1 MKYIKQ
7 HDERDCGAA
16 CLSMISCYYGLK
28 YPLAKFRDL
37 TKTDRNGTNL
47 YGMVDAATKLNF
59 DAEALNGSFEE
70 LIEGIYKKEIT
81 LPFIA
86 HITTPEGMLHYVVI
100 YSMVNNIIRAI
111 DPDKGKVKYKTEEF
125 INIWNGY
132 IINLYPNEKF
142 KKGNYNSKNL
152 LDYFKFLK
160 DEGSKIAGIIVIS
173 FIIAVIGILGSLV
186 FEIVIDGF
194 YDNNTT
200 TGFHEHEGSEEL
212 DIEETEENIIEIFL
226 DKTEGFVSENANH
239 FNLFFTSLI
248 ALYILQALIQLLRGY
263 LMALMAKNID
273 IKLVLSYYNHII
285 DLPLTNLQSRNT
297 GEYLSRFSDASTIR
311 TAISGATISLVMD
324 SAMSIAC
331 GIVLYNINSKLFFV
345 ALLMIVLYAIIVLLY
360 RKPIKSSNH
369 KVMENNA
376 IVESFLKESI
386 DGVDT
391 VKANLAENNIKLQNR
406 NKFTKFINSV
416 LKNNLISFSQDSV
429 SDMIELVGV
438 ILILWIGFGM
448 VINNVISVGSLLSF
462 YALLAYFSSPIKN
475 LIELQPMLQTA
486 GVAAERLNDI
496 LKSEKEIIA
505 NSKNSK
511 IEFEKLQI
519 KNLNF
524 RYGNHNL
531 VLNNVNLEM
540 HKGER
545 IAIIGESG
553 CGKTTLAKL
562 LLKFYSFESGDILI
576 NGKSI
581 SETSTESIR
590 SIVSYVDQNT
600 FLFSDTIRNNL
611 LLGINSIND
620 ETILNICKFVKLDD
634 FIESLPLGLDSYLD
648 ENGRNLSGGQRQRIS
663 IARSLLRNP
672 QILILD
678 EATSNLDVI
687 TESAIKDTI
696 EGLSKDISCIIIA
709 HRLSTIRNCDKIAVM
724 KDGTV
729 VEFGCHDELIKLKG
743 YYYNLVEAQSNYQN

>member
-16 CLSMISCYYGLK
+16 CLSMICYNYGLK
-28 YPLAKFRDL
+28 QSLSKIREL
-37 TKTDRNGTNL
+37 TKTDRSGTNL
-47 YGMVDAATKLNF
+47 YGLVDAAAKLNF
-59 DAEALNGSFEE
+59 DAEALSGDFEE
-70 LIEGIYKKEIT
+70 LIESIEKKEIT

-86 HITTPEGMLHYVVI
+86 HITTQEGMLHYVVI
-100 YSMVNNIIRAI
+100 YNLNRNTVKAV
-111 DPDKGKVKYKTEEF
+111 DPDKGKVKYKIKDF

-132 IINLYPNEKF
+132 IINLYPNQKF
-142 KKGNYNSKNL
+142 KKGNYNNKNL
-152 LDYFKFLK
+152 LDYFKLLK
-160 DEGSKIAGIIVIS
+160 NEGSKIIGIIVIS
-173 FIIAVIGILGSLV
+173 FIIAAIGIMGSLV

-194 YDNNTT
+194 YESNVT
-200 TGFHEHEGSEEL
+200 TGFHENKETEEL
-212 DIEETEENIIEIFL
+212 NIEETEENIIENFL
-226 DKTEGFVSENANH
+226 NKIEGFVSENANH

-311 TAISGATISLVMD
+311 TVISGATISLVMD

-345 ALLMIVLYAIIVLLY
+345 ALLMIVLYALIVFLY

-391 VKANLAENNIKLQNR
+391 IKANLAENNIKSQNR
-406 NKFTKFINSV
+406 NKFTKFINFV
-416 LKNNLISFSQDSV
+416 LKNNIISFSQDSV

-462 YALLAYFSSPIKN
+462 YALIVYFSSPIKN

-496 LKSEKEIIA
+496 LESEKEIMS
-505 NSKNSK
+505 NSNNNK

-519 KNLNF
+519 KNLKF

-531 VLNNVNLEM
+531 VLNDVNLEM

-562 LLKFYSFESGDILI
+562 LLKFYSFESGDILL

-590 SIVSYVDQNT
+590 SIISYVDQNT
-600 FLFSDTIRNNL
+600 FLFSDTIRNNM
-611 LLGINSIND
+611 LLGINNIND
-620 ETILNICKFVKLDD
+620 EKILNICKLVKLDD
-634 FIESLPLGLDSYLD
+634 FIGSLPLGLDSYLD

-678 EATSNLDVI
+678 EATSNLDVV

-724 KDGTV
+724 KEGTV
-729 VEFGCHDELIKLKG
+729 VEFGCHDELIKRNG
-743 YYYNLVEAQSNYQN
+743 YYYNLVKAQSNYQN